1 MSEKKMA
8 IAPLKRI
15 ITRITVTGRKP
26 QIGKPALELFRDEVE
41 RYANKLAEKAA
52 TQAATMG
59 RTTIRSEDIH
69 YAIKERIIIEEQG
82 EEYETLGGDY

>member
-1 MSEKKMA
+1 
-8 IAPLKRI
+8 
-15 ITRITVTGRKP
+15 
-26 QIGKPALELFRDEVE
+26 
-41 RYANKLAEKAA
+41 
-52 TQAATMG
+52 MG